1 MSKILYVGGNY
12 KTIPQLSGTE
22 FKVEYVQN
30 GIIAINA
37 VQSEDFDAVILED
50 QLPLMSVGH
59 LTDELISRDN
69 SVPVISII
77 RSEERKNKF
86 LNNFGHGIFGW
97 FEPKK
102 HSAEELITLLNI
114 AREYHK
120 FFKALSK
127 RDKMDFTA
135 IGYGEIVGVS
145 KKMLNL
151 YNPIN
156 QIKNKDVT
164 VLITGESGTGKNI
177 IAKMLHEKGI
187 RRDKPFVSVNCP
199 AIPSELLESELFG
212 HEKGAFT
219 GAVERTD
226 GKFSAANGGTIFLD
240 EIGDM
245 SSSLQ
250 SKVLRVL
257 ENGEME
263 RVGSSKT
270 IKVDV
275 RIISATNQNLEEKI
289 NKGEFRND
297 LYHRINVFPVSVPS
311 LKRRPEDIAVTA
323 MFILKKLVT
332 KHNTRARF
340 ISAAAVRV
348 LQAYDWPGNVRELE
362 NIIERAVLLNDNPVL
377 SKQNII
383 DLLQDDINNNDNN
396 ELGSTGI
403 IQDEE
408 AHPAV
413 KTGWANETISSPDD
427 AAPTEKIDHSVL
439 NNNGSLKTLKQ
450 LEYEAIKMGL
460 KITNWNMT
468 STAQQLGISRMTLY
482 RKIEHHGLKKN
493 G

>member
-37 VQSEDFDAVILED
+37 IQSEDFDAVILED
-50 QLPLMSVGH
+50 QLPLMSVGR

-177 IAKMLHEKGI
+177 IA
-187 RRDKPFVSVNCP
+187 
-199 AIPSELLESELFG
+199 
-212 HEKGAFT
+212 
-219 GAVERTD
+219 
-226 GKFSAANGGTIFLD
+226 
-240 EIGDM
+240 
-245 SSSLQ
+245 
-250 SKVLRVL
+250 
-257 ENGEME
+257 
-263 RVGSSKT
+263 
-270 IKVDV
+270 
-275 RIISATNQNLEEKI
+275 
-289 NKGEFRND
+289 
-297 LYHRINVFPVSVPS
+297 
-311 LKRRPEDIAVTA
+311 
-323 MFILKKLVT
+323 
-332 KHNTRARF
+332 
-340 ISAAAVRV
+340 
-348 LQAYDWPGNVRELE
+348 
-362 NIIERAVLLNDNPVL
+362 
-377 SKQNII
+377 
-383 DLLQDDINNNDNN
+383 
-396 ELGSTGI
+396 
-403 IQDEE
+403 
-408 AHPAV
+408 
-413 KTGWANETISSPDD
+413 
-427 AAPTEKIDHSVL
+427 
-439 NNNGSLKTLKQ
+439 
-450 LEYEAIKMGL
+450 
-460 KITNWNMT
+460 
-468 STAQQLGISRMTLY
+468 
-482 RKIEHHGLKKN
+482 
-493 G
+493 